1 MAISAGSCKK
11 IETRLVSS
19 SFICRKS
26 HGRSLSLKQQKAV
39 CQTSWLSYVI
49 RIFAMPVRKLRSQ
62 LKKTR
67 CCCSAAADKEA
78 ERQVS
83 YDRNVERKKYMKWRR
98 PKRSGNLNR
107 HVEVEKYKIFNS
119 HCSCTGRSSFFSE
132 RVTDIWNSLPSY
144 VVHISSLASFKRS
157 VNSVNF
163 FLNTLLISFML
174 YFVVYFLRFLF

>member
-1 MAISAGSCKK
+1 
-11 IETRLVSS
+11 
-19 SFICRKS
+19 
-26 HGRSLSLKQQKAV
+26 
-39 CQTSWLSYVI
+39 
-49 RIFAMPVRKLRSQ
+49 
-62 LKKTR
+62 
-67 CCCSAAADKEA
+67 
-78 ERQVS
+78 
-83 YDRNVERKKYMKWRR
+83 MKWRR